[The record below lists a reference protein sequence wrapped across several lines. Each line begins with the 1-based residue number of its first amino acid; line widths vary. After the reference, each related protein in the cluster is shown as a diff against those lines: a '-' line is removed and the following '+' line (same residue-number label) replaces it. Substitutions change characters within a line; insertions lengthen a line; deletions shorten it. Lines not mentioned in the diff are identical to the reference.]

1 MARFRN
7 ASAGSTATCREPR
20 WPYSAVGANR
30 KTGASRRS
38 VELAGALLSAYEA
51 EFAGRLLIAA
61 DDVARWRAEPADGLC
76 WGSLG
81 VAGFDFLIRE
91 PADLDHLPDLFERGV
106 RVFQLAATRTICWP
120 ERPKPTTT
128 AASPI
133 SACAFLAGL
142 GALSGDNPSGSMP
155 IVDLAGLNS
164 RSITGI
170 LDWCEH
176 QSTPGGRPLLMFSH
190 GEITHP
196 ISARVRGLTRDQ
208 IVRLRALGGVVGLTP
223 SRSSYQTPDEL
234 KAVIEEIASI
244 PFEGRSGHEGIAIG
258 TDFLACEKRCPAWP
272 TLPKSR
278 HGLARTLD
286 GDAAPLLLA
295 GNASRLLVRAAG
307 VPPGAGPPR

>member
-1 MARFRN
+1 MMSR
-7 ASAGSTATCREPR
+7 GGEP
-20 WPYSAVGANR
+20 
-30 KTGASRRS
+30 SRRMGYVGVVWVS
-38 VELAGALLSAYEA
+38 PVSTSSSASQRTLIICPICSSGALGYSSSRQA
-51 EFAGRLLIAA
+51 
-61 DDVARWRAEPADGLC
+61 
-76 WGSLG
+76 
-81 VAGFDFLIRE
+81 
-91 PADLDHLPDLFERGV
+91 
-106 RVFQLAATRTICWP
+106 RTICWP

-258 TDFLACEKRCPAWP
+258 TDFLACEQ
-272 TLPKSR
+272 TLP
-278 HGLARTLD
+278 GLADVTQIKTWLGRTLD